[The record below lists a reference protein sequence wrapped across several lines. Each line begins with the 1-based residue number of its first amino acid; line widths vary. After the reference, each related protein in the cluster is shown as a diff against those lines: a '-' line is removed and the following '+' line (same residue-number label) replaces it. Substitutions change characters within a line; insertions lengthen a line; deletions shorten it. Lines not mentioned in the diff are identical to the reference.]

1 MPQPPAAVADIVMSG
16 LLQGK
21 QVGNDTLVLAENGLA
36 AEVRGGCFSLLR

>member
-1 MPQPPAAVADIVMSG
+1 MPQPSAAVTDVLMGG

-36 AEVRGGCFSLLR
+36 AEVSGGCFSLLR